1 MKSNEIAKRLFVVAT
16 PIGNLAD
23 VSQRALDCLREVDL
37 VLCENTD
44 HSLKLLR
51 HFGIK
56 PHQLRKLTDHETE
69 KDIEHYLNQC
79 VKNGIA
85 LISDAGT
92 PLMCDPGQKL
102 VQMAHA
108 AGFGVLAVPGPCA
121 VIAALSIC
129 PFPSMPFRF
138 YGFLPRKS
146 SDRLHQLDAVEGS
159 QEALVFYESPHR
171 LLAML
176 RDCEEVFSSSRSVF
190 VVKELTKRF
199 ECFWH
204 GSLEQVRQAL
214 SDEQL
219 LGEFVVILAG
229 SEQKSSLSDGEKAM
243 LELDACIK
251 SMLDNSLSAQTIKQ
265 ILSPIAPL
273 KKNDLYKRILELK
286 SCEHKS

>member
-23 VSQRALDCLREVDL
+23 ISQRALDCLRDVDL

-56 PHQLRKLTDHETE
+56 PKQLRKLTDHETE

-92 PLMCDPGQKL
+92 PLMCDPGQKC

-129 PFPSMPFRF
+129 PFPAMPFRF
-138 YGFLPRKS
+138 YGFLQRKS
-146 SDRLHQLDAVEGS
+146 NDRLQQLDAMKDS
-159 QEALVFYESPHR
+159 HEALVFYESPHR
-171 LLAML
+171 LIAML
-176 RDCEEVFSSSRSVF
+176 QDCEKVFSTSRSVF

-204 GSLEQVRQAL
+204 GSLGEVRQTL

-229 SEQKSSLSDGEKAM
+229 SEPKSSLGDDEKIM
-243 LELDACIK
+243 FELDACIK
-251 SMLDNSLSAQTIKQ
+251 SMLDNGLSAQTIKQ
-265 ILSPIAPL
+265 ILSPITPL
-273 KKNDLYKRILELK
+273 KKNDLYKRILALK
-286 SCEHKS
+286 PHES